1 MKFVWCDENVRILGM
16 SHLYVAIAFLA
27 CVVAVAAQGLPPL
40 IDRELMF
47 GNFLLIIAQ
56 FGSSFRIR
64 AFGDHRSNNQKSEFL
79 LFAVVALE
87 VFRLGTKAPPSL
99 VRCGAA

>member
-1 MKFVWCDENVRILGM
+1 MKFVWCGENVRILGM

-47 GNFLLIIAQ
+47 GNPEIAGAQ
-56 FGSSFRIR
+56 ISPDGKYL
-64 AFGDHRSNNQKSEFL
+64 AFVKPWN
-79 LFAVVALE
+79 
-87 VFRLGTKAPPSL
+87 GT
-99 VRCGAA
+99 